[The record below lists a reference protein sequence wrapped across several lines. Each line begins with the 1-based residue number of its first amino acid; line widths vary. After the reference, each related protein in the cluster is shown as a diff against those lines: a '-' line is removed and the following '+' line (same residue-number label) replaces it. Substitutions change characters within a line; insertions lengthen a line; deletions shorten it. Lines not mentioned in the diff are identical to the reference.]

1 MNTLD
6 LIILIP
12 IALGF
17 VFGLFKGLIKELASL
32 AAIVLG
38 IFGAKMFAPSLSGF
52 LINKF
57 DFSEKTALP
66 TAYLILFISIA
77 IVLLLLAKTLDKIFD
92 SIALGGLNK
101 FLGGLFA
108 ALKYALIVSVLLNVF
123 DALDSRF
130 PIIKA
135 KTKAESIGY
144 KPIMKLAPTL
154 WEETKNGKVLDFKPK
169 STNEAEKVRNNR
181 YRN

>member
-12 IALGF
+12 ITLGF
-17 VFGLFKGLIKELASL
+17 VFGLFKGLVKELASL

-38 IFGAKMFAPSLSGF
+38 IFGAKMFAPAVSHF

-57 DFSEKTALP
+57 DFSAKTALP
-66 TAYLILFISIA
+66 IAYLILFVPIA
-77 IVLLLLAKTLDKIFD
+77 VVLLILAKTLDKIFD

-101 FLGGLFA
+101 LLGGIFA
-108 ALKYALIVSVLLNVF
+108 ALKYALIVSVLLNIF

-130 PIIKA
+130 PILKS
-135 KTKAESIGY
+135 KTKTESIGY
-144 KPIMKLAPTL
+144 KPILKLAPVL
-154 WEETKNGKVLDFKPK
+154 WEETKKDKVLDFNQK
-169 STNEAEKVRNNR
+169 STYETDKVDQSH
-181 YRN
+181 

>member
-6 LIILIP
+6 LIILMP
-12 IALGF
+12 IVLGF

-38 IFGAKMFAPSLSGF
+38 IYGAKLFAPSVSGL

-57 DFSEKTALP
+57 DFSIKTALP

-77 IVLLLLAKTLDKIFD
+77 ILLLFLSKILDKIFD

-101 FLGGLFA
+101 FLGGLFG

-123 DALDSRF
+123 DGLDSRF

-135 KTKAESIGY
+135 KTKNESIGY
-144 KPIMKLAPTL
+144 QPIMKLAPKL
-154 WEETKNGKVLDFKPK
+154 WEETKNGKVLDLKPK
-169 STNEAEKVRNNR
+169 LRDDQEKVQNN
-181 YRN
+181 